1 MWGYLYFISSD
12 VAEQSSKLNERYTS
26 QFQNGRINIFMKTMY
41 WWWRNVYAFIHQY
54 LVKELDS
61 MERNIAKNL
70 MNFIP
75 QITDTH
81 SCGLSTT
88 MIKSGD
94 WKWLWT
100 MYRHVRI
107 VKKEQ
112 KDRGME
118 TGDIRNSTIMETG
131 VRINTYNPRL

>member
-1 MWGYLYFISSD
+1 
-12 VAEQSSKLNERYTS
+12 
-26 QFQNGRINIFMKTMY
+26 
-41 WWWRNVYAFIHQY
+41 
-54 LVKELDS
+54 
-61 MERNIAKNL
+61 
-70 MNFIP
+70 
-75 QITDTH
+75 
-81 SCGLSTT
+81 
-88 MIKSGD
+88 
-94 WKWLWT
+94 